1 MQGPFDIALLGAN
14 KQVLRVRIPRLRS
27 SDLKIQFAATPTLA
41 PPGPGNA
48 TANATAKAPAK
59 GKN

>member
-1 MQGPFDIALLGAN
+1 LQGPFDIALLGAN
-14 KQVLRVRIPRLRS
+14 KQVLRVRIPRLSS

-41 PPGPGNA
+41 PPGPGN
-48 TANATAKAPAK
+48 TTSNATEKAK

>member
-1 MQGPFDIALLGAN
+1 LLQGPFDIALLGAN

-27 SDLKIQFAATPTLA
+27 SDLKIQFAATTTLA
-41 PPGPGNA
+41 PPGPGNS
-48 TANATAKAPAK
+48 TANATAPAK